1 MTKFKAGAI
10 SLDTT
15 QLCCIIK
22 YYYISHWLTLT
33 PMKLHEL
40 LKQQWRVIGLGF
52 SLTFLSSFG
61 QTFFISLSGPDIRN
75 TFGLT
80 HGTFGSIYSV
90 ATLSSGLLMIWVG
103 AVIDRVDVRFYAT
116 AAMIGLAVAALSLS
130 LAPNIVVLG
139 LSIFAL
145 RLFGQGM
152 LGHAGVMSTARLHA
166 GIRGRAVGLAGL
178 GFPAGEAVLPGIAVA
193 LIAALG
199 WTNAWRT
206 SSLVIVAALGAGWL
220 LGILLKEKDPDLETS
235 GTKKAL
241 SEPGPRWSDLL
252 RDWRFLA
259 LIPTMIGY
267 PAIMTAYFFHQRFIA
282 DVKGWPLE
290 LLASS
295 ITVFALVSVV
305 VAMTA
310 GSFVDRF
317 GAVRLSH
324 FYLAGMTVASIAL
337 AMFDAPYLPLVFFGL
352 IGLTSGCTNVVIAAV
367 LAELYGTTHLGKI
380 RALAGAIMVVASAAT
395 PGAIGLLFDAGVSL
409 EAVCLGFAAYM
420 LIAAAITF
428 VLPDPR
434 AARLQP
440 SEG

>member
-1 MTKFKAGAI
+1 MKF
-10 SLDTT
+10 
-15 QLCCIIK
+15 
-22 YYYISHWLTLT
+22 
-33 PMKLHEL
+33 HEL
-40 LKQQWRVIGLGF
+40 LKHYWRIIGLGF
-52 SLTFLSSFG
+52 ALTFLSSFG
-61 QTFFISLSGPDIRN
+61 QTFFISLSGPDIRAA
-75 TFGLT
+75 FGLT
-80 HGTFGSIYSV
+80 HGAFGSIYSV

-103 AVIDRVDVRFYAT
+103 SVIDRVDIRLYAT
-116 AAMIGLAVAALSLS
+116 TAMLGLTAAALSLS
-130 LAPNIVVLG
+130 FAPNLLVLG
-139 LSIFAL
+139 LSLFAL

-152 LGHAGVMSTARLHA
+152 LSHAGVMSTARLHE
-166 GIRGRAVGLAGL
+166 GVRGRALGVAAL
-178 GFPAGEAVLPGIAVA
+178 GFPAGEATLPALALA
-193 LIAALG
+193 LIAAFG
-199 WTNAWRT
+199 WTGTWRIAA
-206 SSLVIVAALGAGWL
+206 LVIVAALAAGWL
-220 LGILLKEKDPDLETS
+220 LGFLLRARDADLEETAR
-235 GTKKAL
+235 KKAL
-241 SEPGPRWSDLL
+241 SDTGPRWADIL

-282 DVKGWPLE
+282 DVKGWSLE

-295 ITVFALVSVV
+295 ITLFALVSVV
-305 VAMTA
+305 VAMSA

-324 FYLAGMTVASIAL
+324 FYLAGMSAASIAL
-337 AMFDAPYLPLVFFGL
+337 ATFDAPFLPLVFFGL

-367 LAELYGTTHLGKI
+367 LAELFGTAHLGKI

-409 EAVCLGFAAYM
+409 EAICIGFTIYM

-428 VLPDPR
+428 VLPNLR

>member
-1 MTKFKAGAI
+1 MKFH
-10 SLDTT
+10 D
-15 QLCCIIK
+15 
-22 YYYISHWLTLT
+22 
-33 PMKLHEL
+33 L
-40 LKQQWRVIGLGF
+40 LRHYWRIIGLGF
-52 SLTFLSSFG
+52 ALTFLSSFG
-61 QTFFISLSGPDIRN
+61 QTFFISLSGPDIRAA
-75 TFGLT
+75 FGLT
-80 HGTFGSIYSV
+80 HGAFGSIYSV

-103 AVIDRVDVRFYAT
+103 SVIDRVDIRLYAT
-116 AAMIGLAVAALSLS
+116 TAMLGLTAAAISLS
-130 LAPNIVVLG
+130 FAPNLLVLG
-139 LSIFAL
+139 LSLFAL

-152 LGHAGVMSTARLHA
+152 LSHAGVMSTARLHE
-166 GIRGRAVGLAGL
+166 GVRGRALGVAAL
-178 GFPAGEAVLPGIAVA
+178 GFPAGEATLPALALA
-193 LIAALG
+193 LIAAFG
-199 WTNAWRT
+199 WTGTWRIAA
-206 SSLVIVAALGAGWL
+206 LVIVAALATGWL
-220 LGILLKEKDPDLETS
+220 LGFLLRARDADLEET
-235 GTKKAL
+235 TRKKAL
-241 SEPGPRWSDLL
+241 SDTGPRWADIL

-282 DVKGWPLE
+282 DVKGWSLE

-295 ITVFALVSVV
+295 ITLFALVSVV
-305 VAMTA
+305 VAMSA

-324 FYLAGMTVASIAL
+324 FYLAGMSAASIAL
-337 AMFDAPYLPLVFFGL
+337 ATFDGPFLPLVFFGL

-367 LAELYGTTHLGKI
+367 LAELFGTAHLGKI

-409 EAVCLGFAAYM
+409 EAICIGFTIYM

-428 VLPDPR
+428 VLPNPR